1 MPIQTLTPD
10 LSVSPQIQPEDVAAI
25 AAAGFKTI
33 VCNRPDRE
41 GGAEQPTF
49 EQISQAAQGLGLSLH
64 YVPVV
69 SGQITEDDVRA
80 FRTVLDSAP
89 KPVLAYCRSGT
100 RSTNLYALTRRG
112 EG

>member
-1 MPIQTLTPD
+1 MEIRSLTPD
-10 LSVSPQIQPEDVAAI
+10 LSVSPQIRPEDVATI

-33 VCNRPDRE
+33 VCNRPDGE
-41 GGAEQPTF
+41 GGSEQPTF
-49 EQISQAAQGLGLSLH
+49 EQIRQAAQGLGLSTH

-80 FRTVLDSAP
+80 FQATLASAP
-89 KPVLAYCRSGT
+89 KPVFAYCRSGT
-100 RSTNLYALTRRG
+100 RSTNLYALVRQR